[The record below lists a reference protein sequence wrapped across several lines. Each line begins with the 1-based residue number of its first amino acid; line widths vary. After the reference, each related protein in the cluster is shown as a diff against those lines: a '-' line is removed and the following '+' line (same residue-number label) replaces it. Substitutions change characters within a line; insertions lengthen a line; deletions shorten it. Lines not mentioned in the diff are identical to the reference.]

1 MRKPNIEKILLKGS
15 PKQRMSLVCEWR
27 ASTNYRRPSPITE
40 KEYDILFESF
50 KSDYEIKLFNKMAA
64 QERAI
69 KYYLPNIQTMYNMY
83 MNKVINLRGLCL
95 LWMEYNR
102 EEEVFNQLLQTAKD
116 EETKD
121 QMRQI
126 IKGRSF
132 LWADVKT
139 DKEGFI
145 EIITGKKQK
154 RPVYKKGD
162 LTPVGEEEIE
172 GTNLQEVI
180 NLLSDEAKNLLN
192 LVKTMIEVVRAFMER
207 TGNEIKTFKE
217 MLNELEA
224 PLYNDNS
231 PLPIFSK
238 AQYKGKNWITGDEK
252 GETLKEFYE
261 KNFNNNAE
269 MFSKYWVFPEYS
281 EAQIDEEYFT
291 QEYEGYFKIDE

>member
-1 MRKPNIEKILLKGS
+1 
-15 PKQRMSLVCEWR
+15 
-27 ASTNYRRPSPITE
+27 
-40 KEYDILFESF
+40 
-50 KSDYEIKLFNKMAA
+50 
-64 QERAI
+64 
-69 KYYLPNIQTMYNMY
+69 MY

-126 IKGRSF
+126 IQGRR
-132 LWADVKT
+132 LLLADVKT

-145 EIITGKKQK
+145 EIITDKKQK

-162 LTPVGEEEIE
+162 FTPVGEEEIE

-207 TGNEIKTFKE
+207 TGNEIKTFKD

-224 PLYNDNS
+224 PLFNDNS
-231 PLPIFSK
+231 PLPIFKKDFMRDSIPDTN
-238 AQYKGKNWITGDEK
+238 YKGEPINKDAK
-252 GETLKEFYE
+252 DYSFY
-261 KNFNNNAE
+261 
-269 MFSKYWVFPEYS
+269 SKYWVFPEYS
-281 EAQIDEEYFT
+281 EAQVDEEYFT